1 MAGNRI
7 DIDLSVQDQSRTL
20 QTRTNDAKKLNE
32 QLERSQNLMR
42 GTKTGAGAMR
52 RAGLDPMTGAEV
64 GEYNRARGAAG
75 AGGASARDFA
85 DQARGL
91 GGLVRLYATYA
102 ANIFAVTA
110 AFNALREAMQT
121 DMMIRSLDQL
131 GSATGTAM
139 GGIAKQFAAAS
150 GGAISLREAAEA
162 TAKAMSSGM
171 TRDQFLQLGEVAKG
185 AAQAL
190 GLNMSDAVSRL
201 TRGITKLEPELLDE
215 LGLFTKVGKAA
226 EDYARSVG
234 KTEAQLTD
242 FERRQAFANAVL
254 KEGKD
259 KFGEIAQEGNPY
271 DRLLAELKNVAQDIL
286 TVVNNLVAPIAKLLA
301 DNTGLIAGAIGLAA
315 LKITKTALP
324 ALGQWRAGLEV
335 AAKDAAEKAA
345 DINRSFQEAFVTK
358 QEKALGIPGLQKNL
372 DEAKRQL
379 KVAQQEL
386 LGASTGMDRR
396 VAGSKWFGAATS
408 EDVANEKSITKLQE
422 TSAKYAQSESADKQ
436 KIAAAMVKVADAQKL
451 VLERSQALANVDDT
465 LQEGLQKRARVLSE
479 LWQREQIRDQ
489 AAAKAAR
496 LRILSEVSG
505 DVDSKGFAG
514 GIKELYGKAQ
524 ANEDLGRLGKFATVF
539 QGVMIASARAVA
551 ILGSALS
558 RAFFYIEI
566 IIATFLTLD
575 SLFSTN
581 AKSVREFDNRINVL
595 EENTKTANQTLEKFK
610 GVLSFESIIASI
622 NAFTGLSEAINNVAE
637 SFRKAEQASS
647 RWDKSIDAIKDFL
660 PGLSSRQEIAAENLG
675 GAVAQAIRTVPEGAI
690 RDELQNR
697 LQSILGNVELS
708 AEGIEKALNKLD
720 KESFR
725 SVSKVL
731 GLTLKDTDE
740 VLKKSQ
746 TLAKNVEEAGKAAQ
760 TSYQNLANSVK
771 DNSPLTVFIQ
781 NNLKRV
787 QSLEEAFKDTTAAR
801 AALDKLSKEGGVEFF
816 GSFAL
821 QIKQLTVEFD
831 SLNNLSKEY
840 STNIFEQ
847 EQEVKKLQDSMKG
860 LYATDPIRKRL
871 EKELKS
877 TVDSIDYSKGKLAEV
892 ESKIASIQQRLAD
905 TIQGAVLEQINRI
918 FEVYDLRLQKIR
930 IDAEKARASIGTG
943 TQTKAS
949 IDYRAQLD
957 IKAIDTENQLAKIN
971 EDLVLKTE
979 LNKIALE
986 NLTDQLE
993 LNRLESI
1000 KQTSPT
1006 NLRKLEEIAPKIT
1019 ALEQKRETVT
1029 SMRDE
1034 ATRLVQAAQGGDR
1047 GALSALKELV
1057 KRPGGS
1063 GFLPLVDML
1072 QKKLERDLKTVLD
1085 KQNIEAKRIFDNI
1098 GLSFDLRIRDL
1109 NNTLT
1114 TANQQL
1120 QSVSGLLTPGGNQ
1133 QLQVLVQDIKNA
1145 ADVLEIEKKI
1155 AQETQLKNI
1164 AVSAGEKASRQA
1176 VIDRLTGER
1185 EVLRVQQNQKRQA
1198 DLALAIETRRLEAI
1212 KHTIELRQMELEIFE
1227 KIFETDPTVAE
1238 SFRRELYSL
1247 KESEAREVSKSN
1259 VSRLREAISQ
1269 QQQTLAN
1276 LGELGINTER
1286 NQATAFEIELLKSLE
1301 EQLDRVMAKESTRQ
1315 FTKDLEEA
1323 SRRATFDREQELRI
1337 IEQINTANLNRLD
1350 IENQFLDIERERQ
1363 GLQREAMRA
1372 SLDLRTQMGV
1382 LTQDEINKENIRIR
1396 QLELQSQLQEKL
1408 NSLNLKQAQV
1418 QADLAV
1424 LNAQVVDSDM
1434 GGTTA
1439 PPGVQQRIKYLE
1451 DQLKV
1456 IDRAKQLA
1464 NEYSQVQNKI
1474 LDEQQRFDDRT
1485 KFYGDSFKRMFEGMA
1500 DAIVEFAKTGK
1511 FNFKDLINNFIADIT
1526 RYELKLQAT
1535 EAYAASRPFLLK
1547 FLGSIFG
1554 GGSTYGANYDAAANP
1569 SLYGGVFAMGGA
1581 FNRGIQ
1587 AYANGGMFTNSI
1599 VNQPTFFRAAQGLGV
1614 MGEAGPEAIMP
1625 LKRDSQGNLG
1635 VRSSQGNV
1643 EVVVNNFT
1651 QARAETRETTDSRG
1665 NRRIEVIVADLVAGE
1680 ISRPNSNIQQSF
1692 VNSFGTKP
1700 MVARR

>member
-7 DIDLSVQDQSRTL
+7 DINLSVQDQSKSL
-20 QTRTNDAKKLNE
+20 QGRTNDAKKLNE
-32 QLERSQNLMR
+32 QLERAQNLMR
-42 GTKTGAGAMR
+42 GTKTGSGAMR
-52 RAGLDPMTGAEV
+52 RAGLDPLAGAEV
-64 GEYNRARGAAG
+64 SDYNRARGTAG
-75 AGGASARDFA
+75 VTGASARDFA

-110 AFNALREAMQT
+110 AFNALRDAMQT

-131 GSATGTAM
+131 GAATGTAM

-150 GGAISLREAAEA
+150 DGAISLREAAEA

-254 KEGKD
+254 KEGRD

-345 DINRSFQEAFVTK
+345 DINRSFQEAFAAK
-358 QEKALGIPGLQKNL
+358 QERALGIPGLEKNL

-379 KVAQQEL
+379 KTAQQEL
-386 LGASTGMDRR
+386 LGATSGMDKR
-396 VAGSKWFGAATS
+396 VAGSKWFGAATT
-408 EDVANEKSITKLQE
+408 EDVANEKSINKLQE

-436 KIAAAMVKVADAQKL
+436 KIAAAMTKVANAQKL
-451 VLERSQALANVDDT
+451 VLERSQALANVDET
-465 LQEGLQKRARVLSE
+465 LQEGLQKRATILSE

-505 DVDSKGFAG
+505 DVDRKGFVG

-524 ANEDLGRLGKFATVF
+524 ADEDLGRLGKFGTVF

-551 ILGSALS
+551 ILGSALNK
-558 RAFFYIEI
+558 AFFYIEVI
-566 IIATFLTLD
+566 IGTFLVLD

-581 AKSVREFDNRINVL
+581 AKSVREFEGAVNVL

-610 GVLSFESIIASI
+610 GTLSFESIMASI
-622 NAFTGLSEAINNVAE
+622 NAFGGLTEAVNNVAE

-647 RWDKSIDAIKDFL
+647 LWNKGIDAIKDFL

-675 GAVAQAIRTVPEGAI
+675 EAVAQAIRTVPEGAI
-690 RDELQNR
+690 RQELQGR
-697 LQSILGNVELS
+697 LQAILGNVELS

-731 GLTLKDTDE
+731 GLTLKDTDD

-760 TSYQNLANSVK
+760 QSYQNLANSVK
-771 DNSPLTVFIQ
+771 DNSPLTVFVQ

-801 AALDKLSKEGGVEFF
+801 AALDKLSKEGGIELF
-816 GSFAL
+816 GSYAVE
-821 QIKQLTVEFD
+821 IKGLTVEFED
-831 SLNNLSKEY
+831 LNKLSKEY
-840 STNIFEQ
+840 ASNIFDQ
-847 EQEVKKLQDSMKG
+847 EQGIEKLKNSMEG
-860 LYATDPIRKRL
+860 LYETDPIRKRL

-877 TVDSIDYSKGKLAEV
+877 TVDSVDYAKGKLSEV
-892 ESKIASIQQRLAD
+892 ESKISSIQEKLAGA
-905 TIQGAVLEQINRI
+905 IQNAVTEQINRV
-918 FEVYDLRLQKIR
+918 FELYDLRLQKIR

-979 LNKIALE
+979 LNRIALE

-993 LNRLESI
+993 LSRLESI
-1000 KQTSPT
+1000 RQSSPT

-1034 ATRLVQAAQGGDR
+1034 ATSLVQAAQGGDSK
-1047 GALSALKELV
+1047 ALSALKELV

-1072 QKKLERDLKTVLD
+1072 QKKLERNIKATLD

-1114 TANQQL
+1114 TVNQQL
-1120 QSVSGLLTPGGNQ
+1120 QAVSGLLSPGGNQ

-1155 AQETQLKNI
+1155 AQETALKNI
-1164 AVSAGEKASRQA
+1164 AVSASEKASRQA
-1176 VIDRLTGER
+1176 SIDRLTGER
-1185 EVLRVQQNQKRQA
+1185 EVLKTQQDQKRQA
-1198 DLALAIETRRLEAI
+1198 DLALAVETRRLEALRYN
-1212 KHTIELRQMELEIFE
+1212 IELREMELETFQ
-1227 KIFETDPTVAE
+1227 KIFEADPAVTE
-1238 SFRRELYSL
+1238 SFRRQLYEL
-1247 KESEAREVSKSN
+1247 KESEAKDLANSN
-1259 VSRLREAISQ
+1259 ISRLRNAIAQ
-1269 QQQTLAN
+1269 QQQNLAN
-1276 LGELGINTER
+1276 LGELGINTDR
-1286 NQATAFEIELLKSLE
+1286 NKATAFEIELLKSLE
-1301 EQLDRVMAKESTRQ
+1301 EQLDRVIGKESTRQ

-1323 SRRATFDREQELRI
+1323 NRRATADREQELRI
-1337 IEQINTANLNRLD
+1337 VEQINTANLNRLD
-1350 IENQFLDIERERQ
+1350 IETQLFELNQQ
-1363 GLQREAMRA
+1363 TQSTQRDFMRA

-1396 QLELQSQLQEKL
+1396 QLEIESQLQEKL

-1418 QADLAV
+1418 QADLAI
-1424 LNAQVVDSDM
+1424 LNAQVVDSDR

-1464 NEYSQVQNKI
+1464 NEYSAVQNKI
-1474 LDEQQRFDDRT
+1474 LSEQEKFDDRT
-1485 KFYGDSFKRMFEGMA
+1485 QKYGDSFKRMFEGMA

-1511 FNFKDLINNFIADIT
+1511 LNFKELINNFIADIT

-1554 GGSTYGANYDAAANP
+1554 STANTGGAAYNSYVDA
-1569 SLYGGVFAMGGA
+1569 GGFAMGGA
-1581 FNRGIQ
+1581 FNRGVQ

-1635 VRSSQGNV
+1635 VRTNQGNV
-1643 EVVVNNFT
+1643 EVIVNNFT

-1665 NRRIEVIVADLVAGE
+1665 NRRIEVVIADLVAGE

-1692 VNSFGTKP
+1692 VNNFGTKP